1 MFIDSRL
8 NSQAFGFVMS
18 TPCASVFIK
27 HDLDHATDRDQERR
41 SKVQKP
47 IRRSL
52 HRREEDKREEQEYIR
67 DEDKH

>member
-1 MFIDSRL
+1 
-8 NSQAFGFVMS
+8 MS